1 MTGTWTEISY
11 TNNAVDAALPS
22 VVHLWS
28 PSGIYHNP
36 SLTVAIPPDPVMVHE
51 LWARIFTTTYTK
63 RGVPLYLVA
72 GTQTPNKLI
81 RLCQDQILSGDIG
94 VSYKGPPFLATN
106 GIGWTVYKPGIADT
120 NVVELRMLV
129 SKVRA

>member
-1 MTGTWTEISY
+1 MIGTWTEISY
-11 TNNAVDAALPS
+11 ENTAGDAALPS

-28 PSGIYHNP
+28 PSGSFHNP
-36 SLTVAIPPDPVMVHE
+36 VAMIPPDPVMVYE
-51 LWARIFTTTYTK
+51 LWARIFTTVYTK

-81 RLCQDQILSGDIG
+81 RLPQDQILSGDIG
-94 VSYKGPPFLATN
+94 VCYKGPPFLATN
-106 GIGWTVYKPGIADT
+106 GVGWTVYKPGIADG

-129 SKVRA
+129 AKVRA